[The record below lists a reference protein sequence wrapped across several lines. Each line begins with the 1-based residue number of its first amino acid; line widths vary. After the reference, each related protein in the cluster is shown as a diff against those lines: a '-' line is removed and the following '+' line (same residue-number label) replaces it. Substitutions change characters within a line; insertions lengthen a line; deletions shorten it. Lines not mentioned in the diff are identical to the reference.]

1 MPSIG
6 SQIVN
11 RQRGAPNA
19 FVAFERLPYL
29 ASTGT
34 YYNTQD
40 FSGWHSAYTR
50 LQKPIDIVAHAGL
63 DDFRRLALERSRHFV
78 SAAGLGFVQPRDI
91 SASESHSGPARVL
104 SIRARSARYDIECLA
119 LNVYFEA
126 RGEPFIGKIAVAHV
140 VLNRMRDRRFPASAC
155 MVVQQGDHRVRH
167 NCQFS
172 WWCDGKSDRPRHRTA
187 WATSLAVAKE
197 VYWGFAEDPTRGA
210 LWYHADTSTRRGTM
224 CLYRHA
230 SSVSIF
236 FTTTKL
242 RSRRPISR
250 SSTFT
255 KFRTRPA
262 LSRALPPKVCS
273 G

>member
-6 SQIVN
+6 SRIVA
-11 RQRGAPNA
+11 RQRGARDG
-19 FVAFERLPYL
+19 FVALVTL
-29 ASTGT
+29 AVVVASTVA
-34 YYNTQD
+34 YYSTQD

-91 SASESHSGPARVL
+91 SASESHSGPAQVL
-104 SIRARSARYDIECLA
+104 PIRARSARYDIECLA

-210 LWYHADTSTRRGTM
+210 LWYHADYVDPPWNDVFVQTRIIGKHIFYYDEASVTPA
-224 CLYRHA
+224 YKSQRH
-230 SSVSIF
+230 F
-236 FTTTKL
+236 HK
-242 RSRRPISR
+242 ISHETG
-250 SSTFT
+250 S
-255 KFRTRPA
+255 
-262 LSRALPPKVCS
+262 
-273 G
+273 

>member
-6 SQIVN
+6 SQIIS
-11 RQRGAPNA
+11 RQRGAPTGC
-19 FVAFERLPYL
+19 VALITL
-29 ASTGT
+29 AVVMSSTIA
-34 YYNTQD
+34 YYSMQD
-40 FSGWHSAYTR
+40 FSGWRGAYTR
-50 LQKPIDIVAHAGL
+50 LQKPLEIAVPAVSDKI
-63 DDFRRLALERSRHFV
+63 RRLALERSRHFV

-91 SASESHSGPARVL
+91 SALESHSGSAQVL
-104 SIRARSARYDIECLA
+104 PIRARSARYDIECLA

-155 MVVQQGDHRVRH
+155 MVVQQGNDRVRH

-210 LWYHADTSTRRGTM
+210 LWYHVT
-224 CLYRHA
+224 
-230 SSVSIF
+230 
-236 FTTTKL
+236 
-242 RSRRPISR
+242 
-250 SSTFT
+250 
-255 KFRTRPA
+255 TRPA
-262 LSRALPPKVCS
+262 VERCVCADTHHW
-273 G
+273 